1 MQYTFTAIAGTLNGF
16 VEGVAAMT
24 FRGAS
29 NGRHPVSTI
38 DTGGNVTE
46 RIKDALDKAREQRQH
61 SGADASG
68 NATTAGARLG
78 NDRILAREPFRGYSA
93 TERERLLE
101 HARVLTVGN
110 GETFQFAGDRDSH
123 VHFLLSGSV
132 VLAGDDVAATTVD
145 ADSPAAAVPL
155 DETGLKTRSITAAG
169 EAEILRV
176 PVHAIPR
183 AGADDATVVPP
194 AEYSETF
201 SGQQLAALVTEINAE
216 HANLT
221 KSRPS
226 VVDPH
231 ALLEEQPP
239 AEESFADIA
248 ASAES
253 ALAGIAFADDDDIL
267 HPDPGAY
274 EPRIDDEI
282 GAFARELETRFRRYV
297 DKVKADERARYEAR
311 LQQHADRLQTLA
323 EQHINA
329 RLAALRKRY
338 QDAHIEKEQRLRE
351 RYRALR
357 DFANKIARQKAA
369 IYVARRQ
376 ISEKL
381 RMVEQ
386 IHAELAH
393 LGSQLNNQLDDLD
406 DLMPGAG
413 ANAGTKDS

>member
-1 MQYTFTAIAGTLNGF
+1 MTCQGAGNGHHP
-16 VEGVAAMT
+16 
-24 FRGAS
+24 AS
-29 NGRHPVSTI
+29 PI
-38 DTGGNVTE
+38 DTGGKVTE

-61 SGADASG
+61 TGADAPVET
-68 NATTAGARLG
+68 TTAGARLG
-78 NDRILAREPFRGYSA
+78 NDRILAREPFRRYSA
-93 TERERLLE
+93 AERQRLLE
-101 HARVLTVGN
+101 HARVLAVGG
-110 GETFQFAGDRDSH
+110 GETFQFAGDHDPH
-123 VHFLLSGSV
+123 IHYLLSGSV
-132 VLAGDDVAATTVD
+132 VLEGDNVPATTIE
-145 ADSPAAAVPL
+145 ADSPAAAAPL
-155 DETGLKTRSITAAG
+155 DEAGLKTRSITATGA
-169 EAEILRV
+169 AEILCI
-176 PVHAIPR
+176 PVHAIP
-183 AGADDATVVPP
+183 DAATDEAAVVPP

-201 SGQQLAALVTEINAE
+201 SGQQLAALVTEINDE
-216 HANLT
+216 HANLN
-221 KSRPS
+221 KSGPS

-231 ALLEEQPP
+231 ALLDEQPP
-239 AEESFADIA
+239 SGESFADIA

-253 ALAGIAFADDDDIL
+253 ALAGIEFADDEDIL
-267 HPDPGAY
+267 HATDGNY
-274 EPRIDDEI
+274 EPKIDDEI
-282 GAFARELETRFRRYV
+282 GAFARELENRFRRYV

-329 RLAALRKRY
+329 RLTAIRERY
-338 QDAHIEKEQRLRE
+338 QGAHIEKERRLRE

-386 IHAELAH
+386 IHAELSQ

-413 ANAGTKDS
+413 ADSGAKNS